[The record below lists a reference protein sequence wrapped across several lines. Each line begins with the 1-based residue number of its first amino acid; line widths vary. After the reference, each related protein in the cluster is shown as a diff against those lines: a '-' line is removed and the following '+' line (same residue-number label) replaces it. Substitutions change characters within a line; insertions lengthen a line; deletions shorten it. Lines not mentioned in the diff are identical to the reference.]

1 MIPEGKTRVQITVT
15 KEDLTAMQETAE
27 LWSMTLSQYLAA
39 LASADRK
46 RGTTAMMLDFVSNG
60 SNEV

>member
-15 KEDLTAMQETAE
+15 KEDLAAMQETAE

-39 LASADRK
+39 LASADRE
-46 RGTTAMMLDFVSNG
+46 RGVTSMMLDFVSIGN
-60 SNEV
+60 SEA